1 MNPDR
6 ASDNA
11 EARVL
16 AEHAAAVQALSMDAT
31 DALQA
36 TLRDLRALLL
46 VADPEAARRSV
57 GFWGR
62 LIGRDIRLRAEARML
77 RERSGVLLIR
87 AEGQVARLREHHAA
101 LALRAERLNEA
112 ISALRAEMETLGRS
126 SSEDGNDEQRQ
137 RQLARLTTLH
147 ATTVIT
153 ASQLRL
159 VAAGALAVAERHA
172 QQLPRLALL
181 LAQQRGVQSGDGQG
195 MQLSSARQAL
205 DELEACIDHLPAP
218 AKPANQT
225 QEIP

>member
-1 MNPDR
+1 MSPDR
-6 ASDNA
+6 ASDA

-16 AEHAAAVQALSMDAT
+16 AEHAAAVQALGLDAT
-31 DALQA
+31 EAVQ
-36 TLRDLRALLL
+36 TILRDLRALLL
-46 VADPEAARRSV
+46 VADPDAARRSV

-62 LIGRDIRLRAEARML
+62 LIGRDIRLRAEARAL

-87 AEGQVARLREHHAA
+87 AESQVERLREHHAA
-101 LALRAERLNEA
+101 LTLRAERLNEA
-112 ISALRAEMETLGRS
+112 MSALRVEMESLARLPST
-126 SSEDGNDEQRQ
+126 DGDDRRQ
-137 RQLARLTTLH
+137 RQLAHLTTLH
-147 ATTVIT
+147 TTTALT
-153 ASQLRL
+153 ASQLQL
-159 VAAGALAVAERHA
+159 VAAGTRAVAERHA

-181 LAQQRGVQSGDGQG
+181 LAQQRGVQSGSGQG